1 MEISQ
6 SIPPLKR
13 PTSFEQGSKP
23 FVLEEEKEPF
33 GITVPLPSPFSPHF
47 IFADPQKGIEQAT
60 LSFLSLAQ
68 KEVLKGFALLKKE
81 GMEITNF
88 SLDFPFKDRQEE
100 IFFEVRY
107 FDTARMEIQL
117 EIQGGQQALENL
129 VPFLP
134 ELYQQIL
141 AMVYPYELR
150 LILPKSIV
158 QHPEHSVTIKN
169 LCKQHES
176 VYGVNE
182 DEQAP

>member
-68 KEVLKGFALLKKE
+68 KEVLKGFALLKKR
-81 GMEITNF
+81 GDGDHK
-88 SLDFPFKDRQEE
+88 LLLGFPF
-100 IFFEVRY
+100 
-107 FDTARMEIQL
+107 
-117 EIQGGQQALENL
+117 
-129 VPFLP
+129 
-134 ELYQQIL
+134 
-141 AMVYPYELR
+141 
-150 LILPKSIV
+150 
-158 QHPEHSVTIKN
+158 
-169 LCKQHES
+169 
-176 VYGVNE
+176 
-182 DEQAP
+182 

>member
-6 SIPPLKR
+6 ATPPLKR
-13 PTSFEQGSKP
+13 LTSLEPTSKP
-23 FVLEEEKEPF
+23 FELEEEKEPF
-33 GITVPLPSPFSPHF
+33 GITVPLPSPFTPHF
-47 IFADPQKGIEQAT
+47 IFANPQNGIDKAT

-88 SLDFPFKDRQEE
+88 SLDFPLENHQEE

-107 FDTARMEIQL
+107 FDTARMEIQI
-117 EIQGGQQALENL
+117 EIQGRQNALERL

-134 ELYQQIL
+134 GLYQQIL

-150 LILPKSIV
+150 LILPKSIA

-182 DEQAP
+182 DDQTP